1 MGRGLRH
8 PRVDDAAAEHPLVTS
23 LWALPYLDVV
33 RSDEIDAFVTSASP
47 TALHEVMALPGAV
60 LREIVDTVAGCR
72 LEVIADLQTPAT
84 RRRQR

>member
-23 LWALPYLDVV
+23 LWALPYL
-33 RSDEIDAFVTSASP
+33 DAFVTSASP

-72 LEVIADLQTPAT
+72 LEVIADSQTPAM